1 MQETSLQTD
10 GLEQLLGL
18 EEKINQTIELLKTT
32 QAGKKDLAEE
42 NARLRASIDGQDEA
56 VRLLEDRLNRLEKER
71 ETVQGRIQK
80 LLLQLDSLSYE

>member
-32 QAGKKDLAEE
+32 QAEKKDLAEE
-42 NARLRASIDGQDEA
+42 NARLRASIDGRDEA

-80 LLLQLDSLSYE
+80 LLLQLDSLSHE

>member
-32 QAGKKDLAEE
+32 QAEKKDLAEE

-80 LLLQLDSLSYE
+80 LLLQLDSLSHE